1 MEKSESDEIGLGK
14 FLEKENVRLGYDGSE
29 GKEYQERVRG
39 KGVCFSIFFGLGERS
54 RKNARKNVSL
64 IWWVSSLGAVTTC
77 GVITV
82 YQTPG

>member
-1 MEKSESDEIGLGK
+1 MEKSDEIGLGK
-14 FLEKENVRLGYDGSE
+14 FLEKENVRPGFDGSE
-29 GKEYQERVRG
+29 GREYQERVRG
-39 KGVCFSIFFGLGERS
+39 KGVCFSIFFGLRERS
-54 RKNARKNVSL
+54 RKNVPR